1 MESFL
6 DGGVCG
12 SRGELKLTFRV
23 ILQVKLICFECFMF
37 SSWPWS
43 NAINI
48 QDSSLRQ
55 LHLEA
60 EGFTTLQKVYV
71 T

>member
-1 MESFL
+1 MENITLHHAKS
-6 DGGVCG
+6 
-12 SRGELKLTFRV
+12 
-23 ILQVKLICFECFMF
+23 ILSEKNTVECFMF

-60 EGFTTLQKVYV
+60 EGFTTLQKVYM